1 MRSETG
7 RINLRETHAWRMW
20 TAPVIMWGLVFAL
33 GLALAPY
40 AGAQEPPLKLL
51 LDTDI
56 GADIDDE
63 MTLIYLL
70 NSPEIDLRG
79 VTTVHGNPE
88 SRANSAREII
98 DVMERGGEIP
108 VYAGAAK
115 NLNQQ
120 PEMTDASRFIVQSL
134 REANG
139 PRNILVTGGY
149 TNVARAVLEEPD
161 LARNRLETIYLMGFS
176 LDSRNR
182 HGTMHTYHNAT
193 NDLQATDILLKSGIL
208 LRVLPAEV
216 GWECQMTQEEYDEI
230 LASEAPQ
237 VVHIKQRMINWVN
250 RVRTRP
256 NTPIPDYLPRP
267 YDTLAAMTIKNP
279 ELFQWKRGTIE
290 IVSSGGRIT
299 FTESANGLHE
309 IVVGVDREKAMVL
322 HHHRLLAWPGTL
334 TP

>member
-1 MRSETG
+1 MMG
-7 RINLRETHAWRMW
+7 I
-20 TAPVIMWGLVFAL
+20 LVFAL
-33 GLALAPY
+33 GLVVAPT

-79 VTTVHGNPE
+79 VTTVHGNPC
-88 SRANSAREII
+88 SRADSARAII
-98 DVMERGGEIP
+98 DVIERSGEVP

-115 NLNQQ
+115 KLAQQ
-120 PEMTDASRFIVQSL
+120 PGMTDASRFIVQSL

-139 PRNILVTGGY
+139 PRNIVVTGAY
-149 TNVARAVLEEPD
+149 TNVARAVQEEPK
-161 LARNRLETIYLMGFS
+161 LARSRLETIYLMGFS
-176 LDSRNR
+176 LA
-182 HGTMHTYHNAT
+182 TMSTLHNAT
-193 NDLQATDILLKSGIL
+193 NDLQATGILLKSGIP
-208 LRVLPAEV
+208 LRVLPAEI

-237 VVHIKQRMINWVN
+237 IVHIKQRMMNWVK

-256 NTPIPDYLPRP
+256 SNPIPDYLPRP

-290 IVSSGGRIT
+290 IVSSGGKLT
-299 FTESANGLHE
+299 FIESPNKLHE
-309 IVVGVDREKAMVL
+309 IVVGVDREKAMAL

-334 TP
+334 TTANSFPPGFNL

>member
-1 MRSETG
+1 
-7 RINLRETHAWRMW
+7 MW
-20 TAPVIMWGLVFAL
+20 ILVFAL
-33 GLALAPY
+33 GLALAPH

-149 TNVARAVLEEPD
+149 TNVARAVQEEPD

-176 LDSRNR
+176 LA
-182 HGTMHTYHNAT
+182 TMSTLHNAT
-193 NDLQATDILLKSGIL
+193 NDLQATGILLKSGIP
-208 LRVLPAEV
+208 LRVLPAEI

-237 VVHIKQRMINWVN
+237 IAHIRQRMINWVN
-250 RVRTRP
+250 HVRTRP

-290 IVSSGGRIT
+290 IVSSGGKIT
-299 FTESANGLHE
+299 FTEDANGPHE
-309 IVVGVDREKAMVL
+309 VVVGVDRAKAMAL
-322 HHHRLLAWPGTL
+322 HHKRLLACP
-334 TP
+334 